1 MLVLAMF
8 SKKKKKKAV
17 HASAHAV
24 IVSQRSC
31 HYLEEAE
38 LLSKSERT
46 TKKQGKEG
54 VARTY
59 YFGFIAKHKFG

>member
-8 SKKKKKKAV
+8 SQKKKSV

-38 LLSKSERT
+38 LLSKSQRT
-46 TKKQGKEG
+46 RKKQGKEG

-59 YFGFIAKHKFG
+59 YFGFIAKQKFG

>member
-1 MLVLAMF
+1 M
-8 SKKKKKKAV
+8 

-24 IVSQRSC
+24 IVTQRSC
-31 HYLEEAE
+31 HFLEEAE

-46 TKKQGKEG
+46 REKQGKEG

-59 YFGFIAKHKFG
+59 YFGFIAKQKFG

>member
-8 SKKKKKKAV
+8 SQKKKKKAV

-24 IVSQRSC
+24 IVTQRSC
-31 HYLEEAE
+31 HFLEEAE
-38 LLSKSERT
+38 LLSKSERPRE
-46 TKKQGKEG
+46 KQGKEG

-59 YFGFIAKHKFG
+59 YFGFIAKQKFG